1 MNQQLLGDQWYPLLK
16 DEIEKEYFKKL
27 KDSLRQEYTTNKCY
41 PSPTD
46 IFKVFQ
52 LCPLEKVRVVMLSQ
66 DPYPSQHAHG
76 LAFSSMQHDTPYS
89 LQIILREVDR
99 DIVRTENYKEF
110 KEAFPTN
117 NLTKWVQQGVF
128 LLNVNLTVRAG
139 IPMSHNNLGWQEFT
153 TRVLELLIAD
163 KNPKVFVTL
172 GAEANKTF
180 ISIVTRTVVDESNN
194 HYILEVGHPAS
205 GAHGKDKFSGC
216 RIFSKINLY
225 FLKNSLP
232 LINWKLNEKTP
243 S

>member
-1 MNQQLLGDQWYPLLK
+1 MNQQLLGDEWYPLLK

-27 KDSLRQEYTTNKCY
+27 KECLKQEYGTNKCY
-41 PSPTD
+41 PAPQD

-52 LCPLEKVRVVMLSQ
+52 LCPLQKIRVVMLSQ

-76 LAFSSMQHDTPYS
+76 LAFSSMQNDTPYS

-99 DIVRTENYKEF
+99 DIVRTKNYKEF

-153 TRVLELLIAD
+153 TKVLELIIAD
-163 KNPKVFVTL
+163 TTPKVFVTL
-172 GAEANKTF
+172 GSEAAKTL
-180 ISIVTRTVVDESNN
+180 IPIVSRAVVDESNN

-205 GAHGKDKFSGC
+205 GAHGKDKYSGC
-216 RIFSKINLY
+216 NMFSKINRY
-225 FLKNSLP
+225 FNLKNLP
-232 LINWKLNEKTP
+232 GINWRLDD
-243 S
+243 